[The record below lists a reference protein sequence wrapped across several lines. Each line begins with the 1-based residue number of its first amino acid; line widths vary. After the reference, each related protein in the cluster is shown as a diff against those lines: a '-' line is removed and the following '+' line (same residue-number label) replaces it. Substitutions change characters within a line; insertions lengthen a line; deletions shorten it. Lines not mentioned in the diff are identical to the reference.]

1 MGRIHGSLFT
11 LFACIAIVAFTQTP
25 GQQVADRASDF
36 LGVREVGGNNRGPAV
51 EAILAAT
58 DQKPGQPW
66 CGAFSYVVHRAA
78 GVDMPGNPA
87 RYAWSPTWFVKQRV
101 VWRRGDLVESVV
113 QVGDQIG
120 LYYPSLGRIGHIGT
134 IVAIEGRW
142 LVTIE
147 GNTNALGSRSGSGVH
162 KQRRRID
169 SIYVISR
176 WW

>member
-1 MGRIHGSLFT
+1 MGRIHGSLLA
-11 LFACIAIVAFTQTP
+11 LFACIAIAAFTQTP

-51 EAILAAT
+51 EAILAAA

-66 CGAFSYVVHRAA
+66 CGAFSLVVHKAA
-78 GVDMPGNPA
+78 GIYMPGNPA
-87 RYAWSPTWFVKQRV
+87 RYAWSPTWFHSSKV

-113 QVGDQIG
+113 HVGDQIG
-120 LYYPSLGRIGHIGT
+120 LYYPKIKRIGHVGT

-147 GNTNALGSRSGSGVH
+147 GNTNGMGSRDGSGVH